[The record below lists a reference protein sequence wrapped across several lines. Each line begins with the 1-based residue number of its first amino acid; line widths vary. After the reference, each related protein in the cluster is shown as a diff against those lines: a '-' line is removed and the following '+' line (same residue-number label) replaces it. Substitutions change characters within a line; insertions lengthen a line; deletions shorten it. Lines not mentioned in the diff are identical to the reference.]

1 MMEIKIYQINLDRDE
16 EGVAFESM
24 DMLERYQH
32 TKEINPEIYD
42 KVFEGMVEARDLE
55 DVFRIFNIDHP
66 DGYRGRSLSV
76 SDIVE
81 TVDKDTGEHCWHYCD
96 KIGFKEVSFDPN
108 KTAELRADKIT
119 VVYIEPGKLAKI
131 AEIGTNLEDL
141 QAAVGGC
148 IEAFYPFEEEVCIVC
163 NDEGKFNGMKLNR
176 GIYGE
181 DGKLM
186 DIIAGP
192 FFICDCSGE
201 NFGSLSQEQ
210 LERYE
215 KLYKKPERFYKQNGE
230 IVAVPYEPKEKT
242 NER

>member
-42 KVFEGMVEARDLE
+42 KVFEGTVEARDLE

-96 KIGFKEVSFDPN
+96 NIGFKEVTFDPE

-192 FFICDCSGE
+192 FFIAYAPVES
-201 NFGSLSQEQ
+201 
-210 LERYE
+210 
-215 KLYKKPERFYKQNGE
+215 ERFLSM
-230 IVAVPYEPKEKT
+230 PK
-242 NER
+242 

>member
-42 KVFEGMVEARDLE
+42 KVFEGTVEARDLE

-96 KIGFKEVSFDPN
+96 SIGFKEVSFDPN

-131 AEIGTNLEDL
+131 AEIGTRLEDL
-141 QAAVGGC
+141 QAAVGG
-148 IEAFYPFEEEVCIVC
+148 
-163 NDEGKFNGMKLNR
+163 
-176 GIYGE
+176 
-181 DGKLM
+181 
-186 DIIAGP
+186 
-192 FFICDCSGE
+192 
-201 NFGSLSQEQ
+201 
-210 LERYE
+210 
-215 KLYKKPERFYKQNGE
+215 
-230 IVAVPYEPKEKT
+230 
-242 NER
+242 